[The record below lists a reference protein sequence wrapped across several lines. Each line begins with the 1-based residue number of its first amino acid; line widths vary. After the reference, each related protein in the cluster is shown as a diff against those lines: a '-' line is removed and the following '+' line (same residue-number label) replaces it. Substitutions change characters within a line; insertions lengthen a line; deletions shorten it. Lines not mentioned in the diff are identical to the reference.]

1 MIRTILLF
9 CFVINILNAST
20 ALSFTEKGQQSI
32 QEEVQKLS
40 YMVQQS
46 PEVNKD
52 SLPVPYNYLLL
63 QPLMTKGIE
72 TYYQRIPLIRTLYA
86 ARNTSDNTYFRAI
99 LMFVDK
105 RKDRNNPQW
114 AQKKNET
121 MIVELAFIT
130 INFNELPTKLIN
142 DVLNTNIP
150 FGTLLSDNQ
159 VNVVSTGRS
168 YFAIKCNEL
177 LASLT
182 HCTLNS
188 TLYGRKNTLIKA
200 DNKKWL
206 AQVVEILPGFVN

>member
-9 CFVINILNAST
+9 CFVINILNASN
-20 ALSFTEKGQQSI
+20 ALSVTEERQQSI
-32 QEEVQKLS
+32 QEDVQAIS

-63 QPLMTKGIE
+63 QPLMTKGME

-86 ARNTSDNTYFRAI
+86 AKIPSDNTYFRAI

-105 RKDRNNPQW
+105 DKDRNNPQW
-114 AQKKNET
+114 AQKKNEIL
-121 MIVELAFIT
+121 IVELAFIT

-150 FGTLLSDNQ
+150 FGTLLSNNQ
-159 VNVVSTGRS
+159 INVVSTDRS
-168 YFAIKCNEL
+168 YFAIKCNPL
-177 LASLT
+177 LSSLT

-188 TLYGRKNTLIKA
+188 TLYGRKNTLINR
-200 DNKKWL
+200 DSKKWL
-206 AQVVEILPGFVN
+206 ARVVEILPGKN